1 MRHRKHNHLLGVK
14 TAHRTS
20 LIANLSCSLID
31 NGRITT
37 TLAKA
42 RALRPSI
49 EKAITLAKK
58 AHASDDAANKV
69 HYRRLAIARLRS
81 QKAVKK
87 LFDELVEQF
96 VGRNGGYTRIYKLA
110 IPRLG
115 DAADMAIIEFV
126 EEIQKKNPKKK
137 RTTKDDAANKVH
149 YRRLAIARLRSQ
161 KAVKKLFDEL
171 VEQFVGR
178 NGGYTRIYKLAIP
191 RLGDAADMAIIEFVE
206 EIQKKNPKK
215 KRTTKKA
222 KEKLEASSEVK
233 EDLPN
238 EEKVSDT
245 IVESNDQ
252 SVVEEKIATSAAKD
266 ESIEEV
272 SGKESEPKKA
282 KKKSSKTKAEDKDPE

>member
-20 LIANLSCSLID
+20 LVANLSCSLID

-58 AHASDDAANKV
+58 AHVSDDAAKKV

-81 QKAVKK
+81 QKSVKK

-126 EEIQKKNPKKK
+126 EEIQKK
-137 RTTKDDAANKVH
+137 
-149 YRRLAIARLRSQ
+149 
-161 KAVKKLFDEL
+161 KA
-171 VEQFVGR
+171 
-178 NGGYTRIYKLAIP
+178 
-191 RLGDAADMAIIEFVE
+191 
-206 EIQKKNPKK
+206 KK
-215 KRTTKKA
+215 KRTTKKSKA
-222 KEKLEASSEVK
+222 KPEDSSELK
-233 EDLPN
+233 EDVAV
-238 EEKVSDT
+238 EEKSSDT
-245 IVESNDQ
+245 IIDSVGQ
-252 SVVEEKIATSAAKD
+252 SVADEKIDTSSEK
-266 ESIEEV
+266 EGIIEEV
-272 SGKESEPKKA
+272 SSTESEPKKE
-282 KKKSSKTKAEDKDPE
+282 KKNTSKTKVEDKESE